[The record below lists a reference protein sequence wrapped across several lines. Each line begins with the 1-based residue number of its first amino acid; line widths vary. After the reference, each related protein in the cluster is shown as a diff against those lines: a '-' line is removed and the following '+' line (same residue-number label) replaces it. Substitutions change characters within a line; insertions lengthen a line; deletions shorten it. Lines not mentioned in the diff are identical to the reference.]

1 MQTAFLCGRIMQN
14 DPPPD
19 VPATSTPEGQF
30 GWRLART
37 LKRHFQRHLP
47 EPKPAVAP
55 TLPPPS
61 SPRLQRILGILKVLT
76 FALIPLFAF
85 SFFWDFNGI
94 EVTFGTWTVSGQG
107 LLRAV
112 SISGL
117 IGFLTNWVAIT
128 MLFHPRER
136 RPILQQGLVP
146 AQRERIILKLADAVT
161 KELINADLIAHRL
174 HESGVISRY
183 RDKGLVLVQEV
194 LADAEFREEFKR
206 LVEQYAQQVL
216 SSPEVQARL
225 TSFIVTRIEEYASEG
240 VKGWALK
247 FYRSVGETHFQQR
260 VADLVASLPGAVE
273 PALDRADRLLDRLPV
288 HFEEHAERIERQ
300 VTEALLYVVRNI
312 DIRGFLVANMRTFDE
327 SRLEHLILNT
337 SNEQFTY
344 IKYLGTAFGMLGG
357 LVIWQPF
364 PSLLFLALL
373 GGSVLGLDVLLYRK
387 KQGS

>member
-1 MQTAFLCGRIMQN
+1 MQTASLCGRAMEN
-14 DPPPD
+14 ESAPD
-19 VPATSTPEGQF
+19 AIAPVTPEGQL
-30 GWRLART
+30 GWKLARSV
-37 LKRHFQRHLP
+37 KRHLQRHLP
-47 EPKPAVAP
+47 DPKPASAP
-55 TLPPPS
+55 ALPPPS
-61 SPRLQRILGILKVLT
+61 SPKLQRILAVLKGLT
-76 FALIPLFAF
+76 LLLIPLFAF
-85 SFFWDFNGI
+85 SFFWDFNGVQI
-94 EVTFGTWTVSGQG
+94 TLGPWTVSGEG
-107 LLRAV
+107 LLRAI

-161 KELINADLIAHRL
+161 RELINAELIAIRL

-206 LVEQYAQQVL
+206 LVEQYAQHVL

-225 TSFIVTRIEEYASEG
+225 TTFLVTRIEEYASEG

-247 FYRSVGETHFQQR
+247 FYRSVGESHFQQR

-273 PALDRADRLLDRLPV
+273 PALDSADRLLDRLPLQ
-288 HFEEHAERIERQ
+288 FEHHAELIERQ
-300 VTEALLYVVRNI
+300 VTEALLYLVRNI

-327 SRLEHLILNT
+327 SRLENLILNT

-357 LVIWQPF
+357 LVIWQPL
-364 PSLLFLALL
+364 PSLLFLSVLA
-373 GGSVLGLDVLLYRK
+373 GGVLGLDVFLYRRK
-387 KQGS
+387 KTS

>member
-1 MQTAFLCGRIMQN
+1 MEPEVSR
-14 DPPPD
+14 DPIPP
-19 VPATSTPEGQF
+19 STPEGQF
-30 GWRLART
+30 GWHLART
-37 LKRHFQRHLP
+37 LKRHVQRHLP
-47 EPKPAVAP
+47 DPKPAVPAA
-55 TLPPPS
+55 LPPPT
-61 SPRLQRILGILKVLT
+61 SPKLQRVLNILKALT
-76 FALIPLFAF
+76 LGLVPLFVV
-85 SFFWDFNGI
+85 SFFWDFNGMQ
-94 EVTFGTWTVSGQG
+94 VDLGPWTVPADG
-107 LLRAV
+107 LLRAI

-161 KELINADLIAHRL
+161 RELINADLIAHRL

-194 LADAEFREEFKR
+194 LADADFREEFKR

-225 TSFIVTRIEEYASEG
+225 TTFLVSRIEEYASDG

-247 FYRSVGETHFQQR
+247 LYRSVGETHFRQR
-260 VADLVASLPGAVE
+260 VADLVASLPVAVE
-273 PALDRADRLLDRLPV
+273 PALDSADRLLDRLPNQ
-288 HFEEHAERIERQ
+288 FEQHADLIERQ
-300 VTEALLYVVRNI
+300 VTEALLYLVRNI
-312 DIRGFLVANMRTFDE
+312 DIRGFLVSNMRTFDE
-327 SRLEHLILNT
+327 SRLENLILNT

-357 LVIWQPF
+357 LVIWQPV
-364 PSLLFLALL
+364 PSLLFLAVLA
-373 GGSVLGLDVLLYRK
+373 GGVLGLDVLLYRRRT
-387 KQGS
+387 GS

>member
-1 MQTAFLCGRIMQN
+1 MELNVTPEQAK
-14 DPPPD
+14 PE
-19 VPATSTPEGQF
+19 TPEGQF
-30 GWRLART
+30 GWKLARSV
-37 LKRHFQRHLP
+37 KRHLQRHLP
-47 EPKPAVAP
+47 DPKPIVAP
-55 TLPPPS
+55 ALPPPS
-61 SPRLQRILGILKVLT
+61 SPKLQRVLGALKALT
-76 FALIPLFAF
+76 LLLVPLFAL
-85 SFFWDFNGI
+85 SFFWDFKGVALSI
-94 EVTFGTWTVSGQG
+94 GPWTLSGEG

-161 KELINADLIAHRL
+161 RELINADLIAHRL
-174 HESGVISRY
+174 HESGVITRY

-194 LADAEFREEFKR
+194 LADADFREEFKR

-225 TSFIVTRIEEYASEG
+225 TTFIVSRIEEYASDG

-273 PALDRADRLLDRLPV
+273 PALDSADRLLDRLPMQ
-288 HFEEHAERIERQ
+288 FEQHAELIERQ
-300 VTEALLYVVRNI
+300 VTEALLYLVRNI

-327 SRLEHLILNT
+327 SRLENLILNT

-357 LVIWQPF
+357 LVIWQPIPSMLF
-364 PSLLFLALL
+364 LSLLA
-373 GGSVLGLDVLLYRK
+373 GGILGLDAFLFRARHR
-387 KQGS
+387 S